1 MFITVSN
8 KVSKVRWAFL
18 LITISTVLF
27 PTSALGGSY
36 IYGSDIRKPISEHA
50 WIISQTAVRCT
61 ATCYPEE
68 RCKSPQRVGGQWE
81 KEDIPQLD
89 YYYSL
94 MDSNIKG
101 NGGNPAYASCTQY
114 VCAVL
119 STIDDTAYRGSDNP
133 IKFISYASSN
143 KDKYECLGN
152 IPFSELRD
160 GDILASNTHTAIYTK
175 EAAESY
181 YGTSLGNVSEA
192 GYTTYSYPGVDCW
205 YTLGRHTLGELDKWN
220 DYIIFRPI

>member
-1 MFITVSN
+1 MFITNSN
-8 KVSKVRWAFL
+8 KIRQAFL
-18 LITISTVLF
+18 LITLSIFLIPV
-27 PTSALGGSY
+27 SALGEVC
-36 IYGSDIRKPISEHA
+36 IHGSDIRKPISKNA

-61 ATCYPEE
+61 ATCYPED
-68 RCKSPQRVGGQWE
+68 RYKSPQHAGGQWE
-81 KEDIPQLD
+81 KEDIPQLE

-94 MDSNIKG
+94 MDSNIKN

-119 STIDDTAYRGSDNP
+119 STTDDTAYLGSDSP
-133 IKFISYASSN
+133 IKFISYAIRN

-152 IPFSELRD
+152 IPFSDLRD
-160 GDILASNTHTAIYTK
+160 GDIMASKAHTAIYTK

-181 YGTSLGNVSEA
+181 YGTSFGNVSEA